1 MDFTANKHKMFKTN
15 KHKKRKLQNDSDNE
29 NEDNV
34 EDIDKFNITTHNN
47 EIYYYEDIYKEQ
59 ILELIHQV
67 KKLTDE
73 LQYLSLR
80 YNFSPNINLHIYS
93 NGGDAFMG
101 LSIYDF
107 IKNNKIPIYTYIN
120 GNIASAATFMYLA
133 GYKRF
138 MSPNSTIL
146 IHQISTSF
154 WGKFEDLKD
163 ECKNTTELMKIVKDL
178 YSENTLMKK
187 KQLDD
192 ILKRELFL
200 NYTECQKLGFLKE

>member
-1 MDFTANKHKMFKTN
+1 MEFTNKKYNNMLN
-15 KHKKRKLQNDSDNE
+15 KHKKRKLQNNNDIDNE
-29 NEDNV
+29 NNDEEKN
-34 EDIDKFNITTHNN
+34 KFNITTHGN

-59 ILELIHQV
+59 ILELIQQI
-67 KKLTDE
+67 KNLTSE
-73 LQYLSLR
+73 LQYQSLC
-80 YNFSPNINLHIYS
+80 YNFEPNINLHIYS
-93 NGGDAFMG
+93 DGGDAFMG

-107 IKNNKIPIYTYIN
+107 IKRNKIPIHTYIN

-133 GYKRF
+133 GTKRF
-138 MSPNSTIL
+138 MSPTSTVL
-146 IHQISTSF
+146 IHQISTTF

-200 NYTECQKLGFLKE
+200 NYTECEKLGFIKQ

>member
-1 MDFTANKHKMFKTN
+1 MNFSKTLNKQFN
-15 KHKKRKLQNDSDNE
+15 KKRKLQHNE
-29 NEDNV
+29 EDD
-34 EDIDKFNITTHNN
+34 EELEQKKPKFNIHTLGN
-47 EIYYYEDIYKEQ
+47 EIYYYEDIDKEQ
-59 ILELIHQV
+59 ILELIYQI
-67 KKLTDE
+67 KNLTNE
-73 LQYLSLR
+73 LQYQSLR
-80 YNFSPNINLHIYS
+80 YNFNPIINLHIYS
-93 NGGDAFMG
+93 DGGDAFMG

-107 IKNNKIPIYTYIN
+107 IKENKVPIYTFVN

-133 GYKRF
+133 GTKRY

-163 ECKNTTELMKIVKDL
+163 ECRNTTELMKIVKDL

-200 NYTECQKLGFLKE
+200 TYNECEKLGFIIK